1 MVQRVVGKGRV
12 ETPLSLQLLEH
23 LECRFLGCDEH
34 VVAARKPSSE
44 GSKHV
49 NTHVTLKSL
58 FAQENLK
65 TVPSPEPIER
75 TRSMFVIPVLPALP
89 PHPPPSP

>member
-58 FAQENLK
+58 QITSLRRI
-65 TVPSPEPIER
+65 SR
-75 TRSMFVIPVLPALP
+75 LCHRRSQ
-89 PHPPPSP
+89 